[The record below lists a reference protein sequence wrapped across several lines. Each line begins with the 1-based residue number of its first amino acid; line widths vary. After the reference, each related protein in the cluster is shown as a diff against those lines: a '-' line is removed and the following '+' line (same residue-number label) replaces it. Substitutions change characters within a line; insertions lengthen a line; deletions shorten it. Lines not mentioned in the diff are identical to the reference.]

1 MEHARAGLQRQWM
14 RFGNGVVFRQ
24 VRYLRH
30 AEFALAHLAT
40 YIIYFSL
47 YLNQKSVFLFMFHSL
62 FYTYNSTNII
72 IAKVCMFVVS
82 IRRDRAVVKTAKNW
96 NSGRL
101 WSG

>member
-1 MEHARAGLQRQWM
+1 MNLSTNVSSVSVEHARAGLQRQWM

-47 YLNQKSVFLFMFHSL
+47 YLKQKCVFLLKFHSL
-62 FYTYNSTNII
+62 FFPFLYI
-72 IAKVCMFVVS
+72 
-82 IRRDRAVVKTAKNW
+82 
-96 NSGRL
+96 
-101 WSG
+101 